1 MHNKKNERKTQT
13 VFFLLAV
20 CMVLAVA
27 AYSSIVVWQSRQ
39 ELSQFKKQLP
49 QQIKNLVQQ
58 EVRVQ
63 LTMASADNNA
73 VKQMAAAP
81 DLLDETIRKAV
92 KDELDLYVG
101 GTLPHK
107 VSAGNLQK
115 PFQET
120 NNMVSDTQPLQYA
133 ANTTEPIEIPAG
145 GTGGSNA
152 SESGSGPKKDK
163 AIQRTLVQKGGMLLP
178 KGQFQIEPGITMA
191 HFSSNKINIQGFSIL
206 PVLVIGDISVQSVK
220 RDMFIPSLT
229 FRYSPI
235 YNLQTEV
242 NIPYRYEFNRLPD
255 NVGGEDSK
263 EAGGLGDIQ
272 VTLSRQIAYES
283 GAMPDLLAS
292 LTVKSITGEPQ
303 YKREIGLGTGH
314 WGIRGALIAAK
325 SSDPAVVFGNINYT
339 LNLAK
344 EYADY
349 GKIKPGDSIG
359 YALGAAIALSYQTA
373 INFQFEQN
381 LTFKMEKDGTSVN
394 GSFLN
399 AASLKTGFT
408 WSISDKCSIDFS
420 VGMGLTSDAPD
431 YTVELRVPVR
441 F

>member
-1 MHNKKNERKTQT
+1 
-13 VFFLLAV
+13 
-20 CMVLAVA
+20 
-27 AYSSIVVWQSRQ
+27 
-39 ELSQFKKQLP
+39 
-49 QQIKNLVQQ
+49 
-58 EVRVQ
+58 
-63 LTMASADNNA
+63 
-73 VKQMAAAP
+73 
-81 DLLDETIRKAV
+81 
-92 KDELDLYVG
+92 
-101 GTLPHK
+101 
-107 VSAGNLQK
+107 
-115 PFQET
+115 
-120 NNMVSDTQPLQYA
+120 
-133 ANTTEPIEIPAG
+133 
-145 GTGGSNA
+145 
-152 SESGSGPKKDK
+152 
-163 AIQRTLVQKGGMLLP
+163 
-178 KGQFQIEPGITMA
+178 
-191 HFSSNKINIQGFSIL
+191 
-206 PVLVIGDISVQSVK
+206 
-220 RDMFIPSLT
+220 MFIPSLT

>member
-152 SESGSGPKKDK
+152 SEPGP
-163 AIQRTLVQKGGMLLP
+163 
-178 KGQFQIEPGITMA
+178 
-191 HFSSNKINIQGFSIL
+191 
-206 PVLVIGDISVQSVK
+206 
-220 RDMFIPSLT
+220 
-229 FRYSPI
+229 
-235 YNLQTEV
+235 
-242 NIPYRYEFNRLPD
+242 
-255 NVGGEDSK
+255 
-263 EAGGLGDIQ
+263 
-272 VTLSRQIAYES
+272 
-283 GAMPDLLAS
+283 
-292 LTVKSITGEPQ
+292 
-303 YKREIGLGTGH
+303 
-314 WGIRGALIAAK
+314 ALK
-325 SSDPAVVFGNINYT
+325 
-339 LNLAK
+339 
-344 EYADY
+344 
-349 GKIKPGDSIG
+349 KIKPFKEPLFKRVECFYRKASFRLNPESLWRISHRIRSIFKDLVF
-359 YALGAAIALSYQTA
+359 YPYWSSVIFPFKASKETCLSR
-373 INFQFEQN
+373 
-381 LTFKMEKDGTSVN
+381 L
-394 GSFLN
+394 
-399 AASLKTGFT
+399 
-408 WSISDKCSIDFS
+408 
-420 VGMGLTSDAPD
+420 
-431 YTVELRVPVR
+431 
-441 F
+441 